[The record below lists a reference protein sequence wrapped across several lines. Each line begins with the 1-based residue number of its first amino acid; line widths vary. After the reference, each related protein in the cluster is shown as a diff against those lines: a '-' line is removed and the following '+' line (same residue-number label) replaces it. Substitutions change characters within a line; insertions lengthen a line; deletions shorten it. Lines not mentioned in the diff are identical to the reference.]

1 MAYSR
6 CVIFNRGP
14 TALRYFG
21 RSELHE
27 EKRVKLGDVAMADD
41 TIQRVADPKGVV
53 PSILFNGAGSQDQ
66 AKLSQRS
73 TQPDSNGAA
82 GYGYYAE
89 FINLVYSVYDKQ
101 TGTLVAPRVTDTQFW
116 QSAGIPRPSNIVDPR
131 IVFIPDAGRN
141 GQWLAVQLDL
151 GNRVLIATTDPH
163 DPQSDP
169 RVGKWKASVF
179 DLPGN
184 DFSMLGYDLNGIY
197 IGVNSEAAPGQD
209 RWPQIVFIPRA
220 NALAWPPQVGS
231 DVIKIMGPLSK
242 YQYGENLYP
251 MIDQSGAGWPY
262 ATAIGV
268 DNVAKSHLTF
278 SLISAQFGQILSHGK
293 IEVPAFEPAPMGFRV
308 KQPGAYQAVW
318 WYGGSIISAPTGGGF
333 NIWLAQTVLKGS
345 ISTGALAVR
354 WYRLYIDPMTR
365 MPGLAATGEIYQEGY
380 DHFNP
385 SILSFGKDDY
395 TVISLSRS
403 GSSNPNPSDPACGNL
418 GAYVALVRETSSG
431 STSQVFPV
439 RSGLV
444 PNYIMQIP
452 NPYRWGDYSTIS
464 RDPDPAYPR
473 RVWIVNQYALQ
484 GGQNT
489 SAWCDAIAAIDVPQ
503 PTDLTAT

>member
-1 MAYSR
+1 
-6 CVIFNRGP
+6 
-14 TALRYFG
+14 
-21 RSELHE
+21 
-27 EKRVKLGDVAMADD
+27 MADD

-66 AKLSQRS
+66 AKLTGLSE
-73 TQPDSNGAA
+73 QPDSNGAA
-82 GYGYYAE
+82 GYSYFVE
-89 FINLVYSVYDKQ
+89 FINDVFSIYDKE
-101 TGTLVAPRVTDTQFW
+101 TGSLVGSRAPDTQFW
-116 QSAGIPRPSNIVDPR
+116 QAAGIVRPASIVDPR
-131 IVFIPDAGRN
+131 IVFIPDTGRN

-151 GNRVLIATTDPH
+151 GNRVLMATTDPD
-163 DPQSDP
+163 DPYCDP
-169 RVGKWKASVF
+169 SLGKWKAQAF

-197 IGVNSEAAPGQD
+197 IGVNSGAPPAPGEE

-220 NALAWPPQVGS
+220 KALAYPPQVTQG
-231 DVIKIMGPLSK
+231 DIKIMGPMSK
-242 YQYGENLYP
+242 YEYGENLYP
-251 MIDQSGAGWPY
+251 MIDRSGAGWPY

-268 DNVAKSHLTF
+268 DNDTKSQLTF
-278 SLISAQFGQILSHGK
+278 SLISAQFGEILSHGK
-293 IEVPAFEPAPMGFRV
+293 IEVPAFEPAPRGFRV

-318 WYGGSIISAPTGGGF
+318 WYAGSIISAPMGDGF
-333 NIWLAQTVLKGS
+333 NIWLAQTVVKPGGGTLG
-345 ISTGALAVR
+345 TLAVR
-354 WYRLYIDPMTR
+354 WYRLYIDPMSR
-365 MPGLAATGEIYQEGY
+365 QPGLAATGEIYQDGY

-403 GSSNPNPSDPACGNL
+403 GSSNPNPNDPACGNL
-418 GAYVALVRETSSG
+418 GAYVALVRETPSGG

-444 PNYIMQIP
+444 PNYMMPLP
-452 NPYRWGDYSTIS
+452 NPYRWGDYSTIC
-464 RDPDPAYPR
+464 RDPDPAHPR

-503 PTDLTAT
+503 PN